1 MVINMVEEEIE
12 KLKKKI
18 KKEAEKHME
27 IDESDIPVHE
37 KYVKEEDIK
46 QIKKKKEKNL

>member
-1 MVINMVEEEIE
+1 MIKEEIE
-12 KLKKKI
+12 KLRKKI
-18 KKEAEKHME
+18 KKKAEEGVE

-46 QIKKKKEKNL
+46 QIKKKKNKDL

>member
-1 MVINMVEEEIE
+1 MIDEEIE

-37 KYVKEEDIK
+37 RYVKEEDIK
-46 QIKKKKEKNL
+46 KIKKKKNKDL